1 MGGLIARLGVFGGT
15 FDPPHIGH
23 LILASEAID
32 QLNLSRVLWV
42 LTPDPPHKKGQVITA
57 LPFRS
62 RMLRAALAG
71 NSKFEFSDVDIN
83 RQPPHYA
90 VDTMKILRQENP
102 AAELIYL
109 MGSDSM
115 HDLPNWHNPLEFVGA
130 CDALGVMCRPNND
143 IDLTEIEGVIPGVS
157 AKVHFIRAPLLEIS
171 SCEIRERIALH
182 RPYRYFLPDEVYNII
197 QKERLYL

>member
-57 LPFRS
+57 LPFRK
-62 RMLRAALAG
+62 RMLRAAMAG
-71 NSKFEFSDVDIN
+71 NSIFEISDVDID

-90 VDTMKILRQENP
+90 VETVSLLRQENP

-109 MGSDSM
+109 MGSDSA

-130 CDALGVMCRPNND
+130 CDALGVMCRPDND

-157 AKVHFIRAPLLEIS
+157 AKVQFIRAPLLEIS
-171 SCEIRERIALH
+171 SCEIRDRIALH
-182 RPYRYFLPDEVYNII
+182 RPYRYFLPVEVYNII
-197 QKERLYL
+197 QKERLYQ

>member
-1 MGGLIARLGVFGGT
+1 MAGLIARLGVFGGT

-23 LILASEAID
+23 LILASEATD
-32 QLNLSRVLWV
+32 QLSLSRVLWV

-57 LPFRS
+57 LPFRI

-71 NSKFEFSDVDIN
+71 NINFEFSDVDIN

-90 VDTMKILRQENP
+90 VDTVKLLRQENP
-102 AAELIYL
+102 AAELVYL

-130 CDALGVMCRPNND
+130 CDALGVMCRPDND

-157 AKVHFIRAPLLEIS
+157 AKVQFIRDPLLEIS
-171 SCEIRERIALH
+171 SCEIRDRIALH
-182 RPYRYFLPDEVYNII
+182 RPYRYFIPDEVYNII
-197 QKERLYL
+197 QEERLYQ

>member
-57 LPFRS
+57 LPLRR
-62 RMLRAALAG
+62 RMLRAALAD
-71 NSKFEFSDVDIN
+71 NSNFEFSDVDIN

-90 VDTMKILRQENP
+90 VDTVKILRQENP

-109 MGSDSM
+109 MGSDSA

-157 AKVHFIRAPLLEIS
+157 AKVQFIRAPLLEIS
-171 SCEIRERIALH
+171 SCEIRDRIALH
-182 RPYRYFLPDEVYNII
+182 RPYRYFLPVEVYNII
-197 QKERLYL
+197 QKERFYQ

>member
-1 MGGLIARLGVFGGT
+1 MGGLIARLGIFGGT

-32 QLNLSRVLWV
+32 QLSLSRVLWV
-42 LTPDPPHKKGQVITA
+42 LTPDPPHKKGLVITT

-71 NSKFEFSDVDIN
+71 NSNFEFSDVDIN

-90 VDTMKILRQENP
+90 VDTVKLLTQENP
-102 AAELIYL
+102 AAEMIYL
-109 MGSDSM
+109 MGSDSL

-143 IDLTEIEGVIPGVS
+143 IDLTEIEGEIPGVS
-157 AKVHFIRAPLLEIS
+157 AKVQFIRAPLLEIS
-171 SCEIRERIALH
+171 SYEIRDRIALH
-182 RPYRYFLPDEVYNII
+182 RPYRYFIPNEVYNII
-197 QKERLYL
+197 QEERLYQ

>member
-1 MGGLIARLGVFGGT
+1 MAGLGVFGGT

-62 RMLRAALAG
+62 RMLRVALEG
-71 NSKFEFSDVDIN
+71 NSNFEFSDVDIN

-90 VDTMKILRQENP
+90 VDTVKLLHQEYP

-109 MGSDSM
+109 MGSDSL

-143 IDLTEIEGVIPGVS
+143 IDLTEIEGEIPGIS
-157 AKVHFIRAPLLEIS
+157 TKVQFIRAPLLEIS
-171 SCEIRERIALH
+171 SFEIRDRITLH
-182 RPYRYFLPDEVYNII
+182 RPYRFFLPDEVYNII
-197 QKERLYL
+197 KKERLYQ